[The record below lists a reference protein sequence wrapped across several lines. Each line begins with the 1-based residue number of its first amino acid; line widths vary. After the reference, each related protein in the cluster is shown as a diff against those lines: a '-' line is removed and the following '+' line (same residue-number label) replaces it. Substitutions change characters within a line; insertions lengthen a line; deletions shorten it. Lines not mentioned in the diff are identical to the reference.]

1 MKDKMLECMKALR
14 LKLGYDRR
22 LLKAMRR
29 LVENWPRPAI
39 SCREYNPDNTVVE
52 VTRTGEDEYRACLC
66 GPQGET
72 MSELL
77 LRPCIG
83 FLPTSDGYLST
94 AVMNMQYEI
103 LTVDCMV
110 AESKNER

>member
-1 MKDKMLECMKALR
+1 MKDKMLECMEALR

-29 LVENWPRPAI
+29 LVENWPHPAV
-39 SCREYNPDNTVVE
+39 SYREHNPDNTVVE
-52 VTRTGEDEYRACLC
+52 VTRTGEDEYCARLS

-77 LRPCIG
+77 LRRSVG
-83 FLPTSDGYLST
+83 FKPTTDGYLST

-103 LTVDCMV
+103 LAVDCMV